1 MAATLLLDTVAWDL
15 VLGADGNIAV
25 ATEPYAIAQDAASG
39 IRTCQGECWY
49 DTTIGIPYFASVL
62 GEAPSLSLMKSFF
75 VQAALRVPDAVSAV
89 AFISGFTDRVITG
102 QVQITDS
109 QGNVSTSAF

>member
-1 MAATLLLDTVAWDL
+1 MAATLLLDTIKWDL
-15 VLGADGNIAV
+15 VLDASNNIAV
-25 ATEPYAIAQDAASG
+25 ATEPYSIAQDAASS
-39 IRTCQGECWY
+39 IRTFQGECWY
-49 DTTIGIPYFASVL
+49 DTSIGIPYFTSVL

-89 AFISGFTDRVITG
+89 AYITGFDGRKITG

-109 QGNVSTSAF
+109 SGNTSTSGF